1 LGGFGQDWKIP
12 DENIMLEMGDLS
24 SPGTGKG
31 KDMFTLSRVMIV
43 LALAALPAL
52 AVLGCEGPALYCG
65 NGLIEL
71 PEECD
76 NGINNGTPYYCKS
89 DCTGYPAMVS
99 VSGNAFRFNEGVD
112 ARLDGARVSVLEFSD
127 KRMTTEAPEGYFQ
140 FDDLPEGAEVT
151 LTLEKP
157 DINPEKSIHLI
168 QTGTILLGAENVEQ
182 VTFQT
187 VNYILYYM
195 LAAGVGIEPDEEH
208 ACQMVTTVTRVGKS
222 LYDPGA
228 HGEEGATVT
237 LEPPLPPEH
246 GPIYFNSD
254 VMPDRSLTET
264 SDDGGVLFVNVPPG
278 EYVWTA
284 HKEGVEFT
292 QVKMKCRAGWLVNAS
307 PPWGLQALE

>member
-1 LGGFGQDWKIP
+1 MHTRGRGW
-12 DENIMLEMGDLS
+12 
-24 SPGTGKG
+24 
-31 KDMFTLSRVMIV
+31 IV
-43 LALAALPAL
+43 SVAAGLLALAAPA
-52 AVLGCEGPALYCG
+52 CYEPPIYCG
-65 NGLIEL
+65 NGVIEL
-71 PEECD
+71 PEVCD
-76 NGINNGTPYYCKS
+76 NGHNNGTPGYCLE
-89 DCTGYPAMVS
+89 DCSGFPAMVS

-112 ARLDGARVSVLEFSD
+112 ARLDGARVSVLEFPD
-127 KRMTTEAPEGYFQ
+127 KRMSTEAPEGYFQ

-157 DINPEKSIHLI
+157 DINPDKSIHLI
-168 QTGTILLGAENVEQ
+168 QTGTILLGPENVER

-187 VNYILYYM
+187 VNYIMYYL
-195 LAAGVGIEPDEEH
+195 LAAVVGIAPDEEN

-237 LEPPLPPEH
+237 LEPSLPSEH
-246 GPIYFNSD
+246 GPSYFNSD

-284 HKEGVEFT
+284 HKEGVDFT
-292 QVKMKCRAGWLVNAS
+292 RVKMKCRAWWLS
-307 PPWGLQALE
+307 T